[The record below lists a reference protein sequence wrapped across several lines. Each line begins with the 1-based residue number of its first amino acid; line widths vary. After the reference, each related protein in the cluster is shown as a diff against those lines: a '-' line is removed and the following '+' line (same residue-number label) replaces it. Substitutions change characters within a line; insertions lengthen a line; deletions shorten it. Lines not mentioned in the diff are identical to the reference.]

1 MPQPGSARRRLVEVG
16 LRRRLDA
23 VRAVAVK
30 NLVEVHGQDIV
41 LRELTFQRNGRQT
54 LAPFA
59 LDRYLGA
66 NSLGM
71 DRADE
76 LLGDGRAAG

>member
-1 MPQPGSARRRLVEVG
+1 MEVG
-16 LRRRLDA
+16 LRGRLDA

-30 NLVEVHGQDIV
+30 NLIEVHGEDVV
-41 LRELTFQRNGRQT
+41 LRELTLERDGRQT

-59 LDRYLGA
+59 LDRHLGA

-71 DRADE
+71 DGADE